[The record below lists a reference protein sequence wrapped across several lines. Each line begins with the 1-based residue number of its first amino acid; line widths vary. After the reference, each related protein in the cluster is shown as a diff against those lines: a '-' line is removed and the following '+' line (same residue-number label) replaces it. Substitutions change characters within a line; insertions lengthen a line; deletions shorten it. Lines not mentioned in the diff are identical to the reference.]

1 MTTHPLSPTVVAG
14 GRGAVGAMLVDLLRS
29 DGRLVVVADP
39 RDDPGLDVTRPGDA
53 ADEALR
59 EAEGVVLA
67 VPEPVAVTAVDVL
80 RDRLRPG
87 ALLVETLSVKTRIA
101 ERMRD
106 LDTPSVGINPMFAPS
121 LGMAGRPVLAVLHR
135 DGPPVAPF
143 LDLLRRGGATV
154 VPVTAIEHDRLCA
167 ATQVLTH
174 AAVLAAG
181 LALAELGAGTA
192 ELHAAAPPPHTL
204 LLALLA
210 RVSLGTPEVYWDVQ
224 AANPFA
230 REARAALA
238 TGLAR
243 LSRVCESGTEAEF
256 AALMAQA
263 RGPLGEHDRRYGD
276 LCARLF
282 EFLPVDART
291 AGGWTP

>member
-1 MTTHPLSPTVVAG
+1 MTTHPLASTVVAG
-14 GRGAVGAMLVDLLRS
+14 GRGAVGAMLADLLRT
-29 DGRLVVVADP
+29 DGRRVVVADP
-39 RDDPGLDVTRPGDA
+39 RNEPGLDVTRPDHAVDA
-53 ADEALR
+53 ALR
-59 EAEGVVLA
+59 EAETVVLA
-67 VPEPVAVTAVDVL
+67 VPEPVAVAAVAVL

-101 ERMRD
+101 GRMRD

-121 LGMAGRPVLAVLHR
+121 LGMAGRPVLVVLHR
-135 DGPPVAPF
+135 DGPPVAGF
-143 LDLLRRGGATV
+143 LDLLRCGGATV
-154 VPVTAIEHDRLCA
+154 VPVTAVEHDRLCA
-167 ATQVLTH
+167 ATQALTH
-174 AAVLAAG
+174 ASVLAAG
-181 LALAELGAGTA
+181 LALGELDAGTE

-210 RVSLGTPEVYWDVQ
+210 RVTLGTPEVYWDVQ

-238 TGLAR
+238 AGLAH

-256 AALMAQA
+256 AALMTQA
-263 RGPLGEHDRRYGD
+263 RGPLGDLDGHYGD

-282 EFLPVDART
+282 ESLPVDART
-291 AGGWTP
+291 AGGGTP